1 MTPPPTPT
9 AMVDQ
14 ENPWPGLA
22 SFTEDSRS
30 FFFGREP
37 ETEELVRLIRRHTL
51 TVLFGKNTI
60 KEMDPGKII
69 EEG

>member
-37 ETEELVRLIRRHTL
+37 ETEELVVVAELDFTPQLLEHQ
-51 TVLFGKNTI
+51 
-60 KEMDPGKII
+60 
-69 EEG
+69 